1 MPHALAP
8 IPATSAL
15 PRLTPFV
22 LLVLLAACGGADQPP
37 PGTLLHADMNQT
49 PERVVEEEPGPDG
62 LILRMLS
69 FGDEDGRRELRY
81 ERREG
86 TTEDGR
92 IQMMMSVAIPGA
104 DGRQGGHQTAPISLD
119 IEAGPT
125 EAAGDGLWRY
135 HLRVTGLQVG
145 LPPETPQE
153 VLEHFATE
161 TAPLRALAS
170 TVVIDDRGIV
180 HERAGEIP
188 EGLEPRTLALLA
200 NIRMSLLSPVLPG
213 AAIGEGATWEV
224 KHLED
229 HGDFEVHQIVSY
241 ELVSLERHTGR
252 LQVTLRQ
259 HAPPGPIGGREE
271 DGGGEARGELISYET
286 LGGGYVEFDLRHIIP
301 EAQIAGRTHVEAVIE
316 TPAARIPTQS
326 EMSIAIRV
334 EPSR

>member
-15 PRLTPFV
+15 TLLTVLP
-22 LLVLLAACGGADQPP
+22 LLVALGACGGPDQPP
-37 PGTLLHADMNQT
+37 PGALLHADMNQT

-69 FGDEDGRRELRY
+69 LGDDDGRRELRY

-86 TTEDGR
+86 ATEDGR

-119 IEAGPT
+119 FEVGPT
-125 EAAGDGLWRY
+125 EAAGEHLLRY
-135 HLRVTGLQVG
+135 HARVTGLQVG

-153 VLEHFATE
+153 VLEQFAAE
-161 TAPLRALAS
+161 TAPLRRVAS
-170 TVVIDDRGIV
+170 TVVVDDRGIV

-188 EGLEPRTLALLA
+188 EGLNPRTLALLA
-200 NIRMSLLSPVLPG
+200 NIRMSLVSPVLPG
-213 AAIGEGATWEV
+213 PAVGEGATWEV

-241 ELVSLERHTGR
+241 ELVSLEAHTGR

-271 DGGGEARGELISYET
+271 DGGGEARGELVSYET
-286 LGGGYVEFDLRHIIP
+286 LGGGYIEFDLRHLIP

-334 EPSR
+334 EPNR